1 MPLIVDPSYQSWIST
16 SVVTWRDGNYTL
28 GEMEPMAL
36 SHERLYLSWGKEDDE
51 IKLSWK
57 TVGEP
62 KMKSLF
68 LETSHHHDFR
78 EFTTTALKIYPSKI
92 IFETTKVKG
101 ARYMRLKGVTEK
113 NNTLISNIVNIPI
126 DTDPLHVFPNPASS
140 RLYMERIEERI
151 LFLILQDGKK
161 IVKTLN
167 HDETYSWINTE
178 DLPKGMHRLL
188 LKRKGQSEWILFFK
202 N

>member
-1 MPLIVDPSYQSWIST
+1 
-16 SVVTWRDGNYTL
+16 
-28 GEMEPMAL
+28 
-36 SHERLYLSWGKEDDE
+36 
-51 IKLSWK
+51 
-57 TVGEP
+57 
-62 KMKSLF
+62 
-68 LETSHHHDFR
+68 
-78 EFTTTALKIYPSKI
+78 
-92 IFETTKVKG
+92 
-101 ARYMRLKGVTEK
+101 MRLKGVTEK
-113 NNTLISNIVNIPI
+113 NNTLISNIINIPI